1 MTLLVILGIALLGC
15 GVALV
20 AHGWFASS
28 SSGTSQTLAQI
39 DSYGFT
45 APAARE
51 VGAAP
56 TEPVSSPS
64 GPGLAAQVGGFAQN
78 FLGVGE
84 HGIRRELLAA
94 GMYTTDPL
102 TIIGYRLFATVGAVA
117 VWLWF
122 ALTTDRSFLILVVG
136 GALLGVAGWML
147 PVLIVRRRGR
157 RRTERIDYELPELID
172 LLVVTL
178 EAGLSFLASLHMAAE
193 RLEGPLGT
201 ELRLTLQEQRMG
213 LGINDALEGML
224 RRCETPSLRTFVRS
238 VIQGENLG
246 VSTGQIMRNLAVEMR
261 KRRRAMAE
269 ERAQKAPVKMLFPLI
284 FLIFP
289 AMFVVLLGPAMY
301 SIAKIFDSTG

>member
-1 MTLLVILGIALLGC
+1 MTLLVILGIALLSC
-15 GVALV
+15 GVALL

-28 SSGTSQTLAQI
+28 SGGTEQTLGQI

-51 VGAAP
+51 AGAAAARG
-56 TEPVSSPS
+56 PV
-64 GPGLAAQVGGFAQN
+64 GPGFAAQVGGFAQH

-84 HGIRRELLAA
+84 HDIRRELLAA
-94 GMYTTDPL
+94 GMYTTDAL
-102 TIIGYRLFATVGAVA
+102 TIIGYRLLAAVCAVA

-122 ALTTDRSFLILVVG
+122 AVTTGRSFFVL
-136 GALLGVAGWML
+136 LLGAVVLGVLGWML
-147 PVLIVRRRGR
+147 PVITVRRRGR
-157 RRTERIDYELPELID
+157 QRIARIDYELPELID

-178 EAGLSFLASLHMAAE
+178 EAGLSFLASLNMAAD

-213 LGINDALEGML
+213 LGVNDALEGML
-224 RRCETPSLRTFVRS
+224 RRCETSSLRTFVRS

-289 AMFVVLLGPAMY
+289 AMFVVLLGPAIY
-301 SIAKIFDSTG
+301 SIGKVFDSAG